1 MSKLVGTGQCASC
14 AIRHLSI
21 FANLKPTRLDNIPFR
36 PLVTRYKAGEAI
48 YLQGDKANTLF
59 TVRSGIVKVTKSL
72 ADGRSHI
79 LYLETAGA
87 LLGWDS
93 FLESRYTQSAIAVSD
108 CELCQLPEADLE
120 RLRRNDRDVDT
131 AILQRWVT
139 SLRRAESRMLDLS
152 TRKGTE
158 KLASLL
164 LEWCAD
170 APPGSWVDLP
180 LTRGELGEI
189 LGLTVETISRF
200 LADWRKRGLI
210 SEQHHKIRIDD
221 PDTLKNIA
229 AGNNRKSRTS
239 SP

>member
-14 AIRHLSI
+14 SIRHLSI
-21 FANLKPTRLDNIPFR
+21 FANLKPARLDNIPFR
-36 PLVTRYKAGEAI
+36 PLVTRYKAGETI
-48 YLQGDKANTLF
+48 YLQGDNANTLF
-59 TVRSGIVKVTKSL
+59 TVRSGIVKITKSL

-139 SLRRAESRMLDLS
+139 SLRRAETRMLDLS

-210 SEQHHKIRIDD
+210 SEEHHKIRIDD
-221 PDTLKNIA
+221 PDTLKGIA
-229 AGNNRKSRTS
+229 AGNNRKART
-239 SP
+239 P

>member
-239 SP
+239 PP

>member
-210 SEQHHKIRIDD
+210 SEEHHKIRIDD

-239 SP
+239 PP